1 MGRLVALNSEIDENV
16 WINASELSVAGRPL
30 QQATVT
36 LPRQRDL
43 VLPESTDASSDLR
56 LAERPRPSPE
66 QLRAQKG
73 RQRLQSLFSSLLSM
87 ADYQWDAP
95 VVIVNFT
102 GYVEDAGL
110 AASRP
115 WCGQCLLFLVCVL
128 FINSVL
134 NPRLGPG

>member
-1 MGRLVALNSEIDENV
+1 M
-16 WINASELSVAGRPL
+16 
-30 QQATVT
+30 QQPTVT

-73 RQRLQSLFSSLLSM
+73 SLRLQSLFESLLQVS
-87 ADYQWDAP
+87 DHKWDAP

-102 GYVEDAGL
+102 GYVEDAAL
-110 AASRP
+110 AAS
-115 WCGQCLLFLVCVL
+115 CLGYHHAVNLIYVIL
-128 FINSVL
+128 
-134 NPRLGPG
+134 